1 MAKPRGESLHI
12 GLNSVSGAHY
22 GGWTGD
28 LLACE
33 ADAEDMYDLACGQG
47 FSATKLLTRKGTRK
61 AVIDAL
67 TGASRRLKSGDIFF
81 LSYSGHG
88 GRLPDKNDDEPDHMD
103 ETWCLFDGEIIDD
116 EMNNLYAKFAKGVRI
131 VVLSD
136 SCHSGT
142 ATRMAFYESIR
153 SAIPGEDGPVRYRAM
168 PPAAELRTYRLHRAF
183 YDKLQKANAKAHD
196 VKATVLLISGCQ
208 DNQYSADGTFNGLFT
223 GTLLTVWKDGAFQGD
238 YRKLHRDVRNRMPP
252 IQAPNYFVTGAANS
266 GFEKQRPFTI

>member
-33 ADAEDMYDLACGQG
+33 ADAEDMYDLARGKG
-47 FSATKLLTRKGTRK
+47 FSATKLMTKKGTRK
-61 AVIDAL
+61 AVVDAL
-67 TGASRRLKSGDIFF
+67 TSAAGRLRSGDIFF

-88 GRLPDKNDDEPDHMD
+88 GRLPDKNDDEPDNMD
-103 ETWCLFDGEIIDD
+103 ETWCLYDGEIIDD

-142 ATRMAFYESIR
+142 VTKMAFYESIR
-153 SAIPGEDGPVRYRAM
+153 DSIPSGDGAVRYRAM

-183 YDKLQKANAKAHD
+183 YDKLQKANAKAAD

-208 DNQYSADGTFNGLFT
+208 DSQLSADGTFNGLFT
-223 GTLLTVWKDGAFQGD
+223 GTLLKVWKDGAFQGD
-238 YRKLHRDVRNRMPP
+238 YRKFHRDIRNRMPP
-252 IQAPNYFVTGAANS
+252 YQAPNLFVTGGVNAA
-266 GFEKQRPFTI
+266 FAKEPPFKI